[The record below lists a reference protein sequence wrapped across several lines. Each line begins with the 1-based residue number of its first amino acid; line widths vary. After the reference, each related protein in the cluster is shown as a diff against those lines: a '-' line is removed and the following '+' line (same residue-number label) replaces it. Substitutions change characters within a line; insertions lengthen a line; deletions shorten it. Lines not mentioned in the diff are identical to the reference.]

1 MTDDDL
7 DSLHALLDTEDPRL
21 PLVTAGE
28 ARAAVALLAHYGRGG
43 DEAARL
49 ARRWSANV
57 ARRLA
62 AE

>member
-7 DSLHALLDTEDPRL
+7 AALHALLDTDDPRL

-28 ARAAVALLAHYGRGG
+28 ARAAVALLAEVGRGEDG
-43 DEAARL
+43 VAAL

-62 AE
+62 SG